1 MTHWE
6 YFVLAFIWLVVVAAA
21 TAWAVI
27 FGGSRD

>member
-1 MTHWE
+1 VSHPE
-6 YFVLAFIWLVVVAAA
+6 HFILGFVWLVVVAAV